1 MQAKY
6 EVRPTSASGP
16 GNGKRWISERF
27 GSLLAVLAS
36 YAPLFGI
43 VSPTSGELISEL
55 RGRIQKKLVHGT
67 KYMVSTL
74 SKKLSRVSGRKTNVP
89 KIGCY
94 YLITDFAETGPGPTR
109 LA

>member
-6 EVRPTSASGP
+6 EVRPTSVRGP
-16 GNGKRWISERF
+16 GNGKRWISGRF

-55 RGRIQKKLVHGT
+55 RGRIQKNW
-67 KYMVSTL
+67 YMGQSSQSVL
-74 SKKLSRVSGRKTNVP
+74 YQKNCPVLRGAR
-89 KIGCY
+89 
-94 YLITDFAETGPGPTR
+94 
-109 LA
+109 